1 MSVFQTPEWEKF
13 KLQTGWQKSYRVND
27 VLVLQKNLPMGRT
40 MFYSPMV
47 DKYQVSSIKYD
58 VFLEKI
64 REIANTNKS
73 IFYRLEINDLKNEA
87 NEAIKALE
95 AVNFIKSFEEMQPEH
110 TLVIDLSKTE
120 DEILA
125 EMKQKG
131 RYNIKVAKKHG
142 VSVKESDS
150 IENFYSLY
158 ETMAKRQ
165 KISYRNKDYFS
176 KLFDILKEKDYVKV
190 FEATINNEV
199 TTRSNT
205 DTNKTLAAA
214 IVVYYEKRATYLFG
228 GSSQEEKQ
236 TMAPYLLHWEII
248 KDAKQNGFVEYDLFG
263 VAPEDQPKHRW
274 ANVTSFKKKFGGDYL
289 ELVGS
294 FDLVLR
300 PFEYKLFKLAEKFR
314 R

>member
-1 MSVFQTPEWEKF
+1 MSIFQTPEWEKF
-13 KLQTGWQKSYRVND
+13 KLQTGWQKSYRVDD

-40 MFYSPMV
+40 MLYSPRV
-47 DKYQVSSIKYD
+47 SKYQVSSIKYD

-64 REIANTNKS
+64 REIADTNNT
-73 IFYRLEINDLKNEA
+73 IFYRLEIDDLKEKASEA
-87 NEAIKALE
+87 LEALE
-95 AVNFIKSFEEMQPEH
+95 AVGFQKSFEEMQPEH
-110 TLVIDLSKTE
+110 TLVIDLSKTK

-131 RYNIKVAKKHG
+131 RYNIKVAKKHS

-158 ETMAKRQ
+158 ETTAKRQ
-165 KISYRNKDYFS
+165 KISYRNKDYFF
-176 KLFDILKEKDYVKV
+176 KLFDILKEKGYVKV
-190 FEATINNEV
+190 FEATHTESLHRTGTEKV
-199 TTRSNT
+199 
-205 DTNKTLAAA
+205 LAVAV
-214 IVVYYEKRATYLFG
+214 VVYYEKRATYLFG

-236 TMAPYLLHWEII
+236 TMAPYLLHWEIM
-248 KDAKQNGFVEYDLFG
+248 KDAKENGFLEYDLFG

-274 ANVTSFKKKFGGDYL
+274 ANVTSFKKKFGGNYL

-294 FDLVLR
+294 FDLVFK
-300 PFEYKLFKLAEKFR
+300 PFEYKLFKLAEKVR

>member
-1 MSVFQTPEWEKF
+1 MSIFQTPEWEKF
-13 KLQTGWQKSYRVND
+13 KLQTGWQKSYRVDD

-40 MFYSPMV
+40 MLYSPRV
-47 DKYQVSSIKYD
+47 SKYQVSSIKYD

-64 REIANTNKS
+64 RETADTNNT
-73 IFYRLEINDLKNEA
+73 IFYRLEIDDLKEKAHEA
-87 NEAIKALE
+87 LEALE
-95 AVNFIKSFEEMQPEH
+95 AVSFVKSFEEMQPEH
-110 TLVIDLSKTE
+110 TLVIDLSKTK

-131 RYNIKVAKKHG
+131 RYNIKVAGKHG
-142 VSVKESDS
+142 VNVKESDS

-158 ETMAKRQ
+158 ETTAKRQ
-165 KISYRNKDYFS
+165 KISYRNKDYFF
-176 KLFDILKEKDYVKV
+176 KLFDILKEKGYVKV
-190 FEATINNEV
+190 FEATHTEKV
-199 TTRSNT
+199 
-205 DTNKTLAAA
+205 LAAA

-236 TMAPYLLHWEII
+236 TMAPYLLHWNIM
-248 KDAKQNGFVEYDLFG
+248 KDAKENGFVEYDLFG

-274 ANVTSFKKKFGGDYL
+274 ANVTSFKKKFGGNYL

-294 FDLVLR
+294 FDLVFKL
-300 PFEYKLFKLAEKFR
+300 FEYKLFKLAEKVR